1 MVKLFDNSDT
11 DNPANTELTPI
22 LAYSTACVSTTQ
34 TKTKTAA
41 MTRDT
46 QKLEHIN
53 EECLADI
60 SADHEQHNCLTIEED
75 KLVKETTKVLSIKT
89 AELIKGQEGFN

>member
-11 DNPANTELTPI
+11 DSPAITEVTPI
-22 LAYSTACVSTTQ
+22 LAYSTVCVITKQ
-34 TKTKTAA
+34 TKTKTAT

-46 QKLEHIN
+46 QKIEHTN

-60 SADHEQHNCLTIEED
+60 SSDPEQHNCLTIED
-75 KLVKETTKVLSIKT
+75 KLVKEATKVLSIKT